1 MQSDGTLQ
9 LVFADPS
16 VSASG
21 RTLIV
26 PQLPGTGADR
36 LVSAVF
42 DATRRRRR
50 LLPAPPPDAPP
61 PQLRAWHRDAW
72 LALGETAASTLLVAT
87 GPTAA
92 HLAPVLGDRALT
104 VALVRE
110 PLAVLG
116 AVDAGGVPVKRIG
129 AALAGEEPAEVLRRW
144 SNPQSRA
151 LLAPWHDTDDLALGV
166 GPPEDA
172 ERWRE
177 LLFGDVLSRV
187 TVTADA
193 EAFARRVGATLGSAR
208 KRAVR
213 IAAALAEDGPAVRRD
228 PGQDEMLRS
237 VSWLDAELYERASG
251 SGLPA

>member
-1 MQSDGTLQ
+1 MQSNGTLQ
-9 LVFADPS
+9 LVFAEPS
-16 VSASG
+16 VRG
-21 RTLIV
+21 PDRTLIV

-42 DATRRRRR
+42 DATSGRRR

-61 PQLRAWHRDAW
+61 SQLRAWHRDAW
-72 LALGETAASTLLVAT
+72 LALGETVASTLLVAT

-92 HLAPVLGDRALT
+92 HLAPALGDRALT

-116 AVDAGGVPVKRIG
+116 AMDPGGVPVKRIR
-129 AALAGEEPAEVLRRW
+129 AALAGEEPPAVLRRW

-151 LLAPWHDTDDLALGV
+151 LLAPWHDADDLAPGA

-187 TVTADA
+187 TVTSDA
-193 EAFARRVGATLGSAR
+193 EAFARRVGVTLGSAR

-213 IAAALAEDGPAVRRD
+213 IAAALADDGPRVRGD
-228 PGQDEMLRS
+228 PGEVEMLRS